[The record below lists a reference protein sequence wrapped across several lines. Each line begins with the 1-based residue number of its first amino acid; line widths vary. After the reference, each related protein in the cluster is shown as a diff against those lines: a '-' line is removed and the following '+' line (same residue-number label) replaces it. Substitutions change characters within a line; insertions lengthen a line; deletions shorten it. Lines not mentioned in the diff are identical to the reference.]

1 MAFCVMARPS
11 EGGQGGEVLI
21 AARSTLFLWFSFL
34 AKSAVTFNAIFGDTK
49 PLQGG
54 IIKISLNGRL
64 FQFPDIVAEIQAI
77 LAIVG
82 ADQDL
87 PFLGFTELEQ

>member
-1 MAFCVMARPS
+1 MARAS
-11 EGGQGGEVLI
+11 DGRQGDEVLI
-21 AARSTLFLWFSFL
+21 ATRSTLFLWFLFL
-34 AKSAVTFNAIFGDTK
+34 AKIAVTFNAISGDTK

-64 FQFPDIVAEIQAI
+64 FQFSDIVAELQAI

-87 PFLGFTELEQ
+87 PFLGFTQLEQ